1 MTINDLPTLA
11 FLGSKKKG
19 QTKSA
24 WPQIN
29 LATYHT
35 NSLQ

>member
-1 MTINDLPTLA
+1 MTIKDLPTFEL
-11 FLGSKKKG
+11 LGSKKKG

-24 WPQIN
+24 WPQVN
-29 LATYHT
+29 LATHHT

>member
-11 FLGSKKKG
+11 LLGSKKKG

-29 LATYHT
+29 LATYSSH
-35 NSLQ
+35 

>member
-29 LATYHT
+29 LATHHT